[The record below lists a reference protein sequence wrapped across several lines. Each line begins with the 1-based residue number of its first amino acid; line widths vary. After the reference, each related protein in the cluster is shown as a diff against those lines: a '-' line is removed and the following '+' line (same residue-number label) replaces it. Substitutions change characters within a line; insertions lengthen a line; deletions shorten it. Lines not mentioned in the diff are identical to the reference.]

1 MCTHRFTEE
10 TTADFPPELP
20 EVVARGP
27 VPDVHTYIR
36 LNTEAGWMTVDAI
49 RPTKAAS
56 LGMTVNSVFES
67 GNNMTLACSPIET
80 YEVPKGRDHPE
91 FKEELIEIFCGSQ
104 TDDRDRFINGLS
116 EWLSKYTS

>member
-10 TTADFPPELP
+10 TTADFPPESR

-36 LNTEAGWMTVDAI
+36 LNTEAGWMTVDATWL
-49 RPTKAAS
+49 TKAAS
-56 LGMTVNSVFES
+56 LGMTVDSVFES
-67 GNNMTLACSPIET
+67 GNDMTLACSPIEA
-80 YEVPKGRDHPE
+80 YEVPEGRDPQE

-104 TDDRDRFINGLS
+104 TDDWDRFIKGLP